1 MPAGQQLVQQ
11 EPKRERVGSV
21 IDGLASQLFRRHV
34 GEGPGQLAGDTRGR
48 YGDGLRVGGG
58 RPDALRDAEVHHLDV
73 PVGAEHHVGGLHVA
87 VDDSPRVR
95 EVQRLGHFGGDAER
109 LVLRH
114 PPSRQPLLQGHTVHV
129 LGRHE
134 RPSLVIAD
142 LVDLADERMI
152 EVRGRLGFMEEP
164 PVRPVGQEPWQQE
177 FQRDFAIEREI
188 LGQVHLAHAPV
199 SKAGEDPIVG
209 NLTQVALR
217 GSSPA
222 TRPRL
227 PRASGGGSL
236 LM

>member
-11 EPKRERVGSV
+11 ESKRERVGSL

-34 GEGPGQLAGDTRGR
+34 GEGPGQLAGDGRGR
-48 YGDGLRVGGG
+48 DGDGLRVGAH
-58 RPDALRDAEVHHLDV
+58 RPDTLRDAEVHHLDV
-73 PVGAEHHVGGLHVA
+73 PVGAEHHVGGLHIA
-87 VDDSPRVR
+87 VDDPPRVR

-114 PPSRQPLLQGHTVHV
+114 PPSREPLLQGHTVHV
-129 LGRHE
+129 LGRQE

-164 PVRPVGQEPWQQE
+164 PVRPVGHEPRQQE

-199 SKAGEDPIVG
+199 SKPGEDPVVG
-209 NLTQVALR
+209 NLTE
-217 GSSPA
+217 
-222 TRPRL
+222 
-227 PRASGGGSL
+227 
-236 LM
+236 